1 MAKLILDKYVGT
13 DKNMRSGVDRRRA
26 NPPPYHGME
35 RRRPVEL
42 RGDKG
47 VENKFKVT
55 GSISNMF
62 RKTLSAF
69 GRNSESTIDDDIR
82 YTPSASKPVTR
93 SRSTSERAFDRIER
107 EAPVL
112 IEDYDTHTVKH
123 ATMLNYSKTGMYI
136 ESELAPMVNSGI
148 VIHMVDHSPGASEP
162 EDLEKYFA
170 QVKWR
175 RKVSGM
181 VVFTRY
187 GIGVEYCSNI
197 DDYLTLFSN

>member
-13 DKNMRSGVDRRRA
+13 DKNMRSGVERRRA

-35 RRRPVEL
+35 RRRAAEL
-42 RGDKG
+42 RGGKG
-47 VENKFKVT
+47 VESKFQLP
-55 GSISNMF
+55 GSISKMF

-82 YTPSASKPVTR
+82 YTPSATKPVRT
-93 SRSTSERAFDRIER
+93 STSERAFDRIER
-107 EAPVL
+107 QAPVL
-112 IEDYDTHTVKH
+112 IEDYDTHTVKP

-148 VIHMVDHSPGASEP
+148 VIQMVDHSPGASEP

-181 VVFTRY
+181 VVFSRY